1 MKKIIFFFLIYLKE
15 YQFCFNNF
23 FNFLNEINKNEILII
38 EKYSFHGE
46 CIPGFIKYF
55 QDLGYKNIDI
65 LINTKLNKLRPLN
78 ISFFNNKLNILEY
91 SSNLIEDFITLGMCN
106 YYKICLFTTL
116 EFKNKDKIRL
126 YLYNKHNFKKLI
138 VFHELFHINKKD
150 ILYYNIIVLKKF
162 KNDIPVYEVNPHFFG
177 EYKFHNKSKITNFI
191 IVGGIESFRKNF
203 FILFDGIEKLINN
216 KIFNFHVTII
226 GGNIENKL
234 KVLLNKTQ
242 THLSKYVT
250 FTGRIPYDI
259 MYEYISKSDFFLP
272 LLDPKQHGIYLS
284 KKTSGSFQ
292 LVYGFIIPM
301 LIEKTFAEKYGFNNS
316 NSIIYNNDDDFFNKL
331 NYSINMKD
339 EEYFN
344 LKNNLKEKVKNI
356 EKNSIKNLKLIL
368 SK

>member
-1 MKKIIFFFLIYLKE
+1 MGSMIVTFTIYLKE

-38 EKYSFHGE
+38 EKYPFHGE

-78 ISFFNNKLNILEY
+78 ISFFNNKLNIFEY

-116 EFKNKDKIRL
+116 EFKKKDKIRL

-138 VFHELFHINKKD
+138 VFHELFHINEKD

-162 KNDIPVYEVNPHFFG
+162 KNDIHVYEVNPHFFG

-203 FILFDGIEKLINN
+203 FILFDGIEKLIND
-216 KIFNFHVTII
+216 KIFN
-226 GGNIENKL
+226 
-234 KVLLNKTQ
+234 
-242 THLSKYVT
+242 
-250 FTGRIPYDI
+250 
-259 MYEYISKSDFFLP
+259 ISC
-272 LLDPKQHGIYLS
+272 
-284 KKTSGSFQ
+284 
-292 LVYGFIIPM
+292 
-301 LIEKTFAEKYGFNNS
+301 NN
-316 NSIIYNNDDDFFNKL
+316 YRW
-331 NYSINMKD
+331 KD
-339 EEYFN
+339 
-344 LKNNLKEKVKNI
+344 
-356 EKNSIKNLKLIL
+356 
-368 SK
+368 